1 MMKNF
6 SQYILEEMPQYYPG
20 DVTYQKDSKFTP
32 ISMRNISDY
41 IVLGELDEFVYVVHP
56 DQTMGF
62 VFHVPD
68 LQKKEN
74 TVIPVMRVSLRDTS
88 LGYKQAHF
96 IRIREAFSKSN
107 VTSTWY
113 NLYVDKFGGIVY
125 DNEHLEGGKRLWRS
139 FIKKATA
146 DPTYKISKV
155 DLDTMEYSDFI
166 TTNTPESEIWSVD
179 ASKKGTVLVYEKL

>member
-1 MMKNF
+1 MKNF

-62 VFHVPD
+62 VFNISD

-74 TVIPVMRVSLRDTS
+74 TVIPVMRVSLRDTP

-96 IRIREAFSKSN
+96 LRIREAFSKSN

-113 NLYVDKFGGIVY
+113 NLYIDKFGGIVS

-155 DLDTMEYSDFI
+155 DLNTMEYSDFI

>member
-1 MMKNF
+1 MKNF

-68 LQKKEN
+68 LQKKDN
-74 TVIPVMRVSLRDTS
+74 NVIPVMRVSLRDTP

-96 IRIREAFSKSN
+96 LRIREAFSKSN

-113 NLYVDKFGGIVY
+113 NLYIDKFGGIVS

-155 DLDTMEYSDFI
+155 DLDTMEYSDSI